1 MKISKYTFWF
11 DINEKEFYA
20 YNSLSNALIEL
31 DAESYRL
38 LQGHDEGAEISDSNL
53 DNELWTAL
61 CQNNI
66 LTECDDDDYLKY
78 KASIIRLR
86 SQRTSMHLTLA
97 PTMDCCFRCHYC
109 FEKYKEKK
117 YMTPEI
123 MDAIA
128 KYVTS
133 YPELKNI
140 KITWFGGEPLMALPQ
155 IEEFHEKFSSLW
167 KKPFNSNIITT
178 GYHID
183 DEAIRVMKKVG
194 ITSAQITLDG
204 MKETH
209 NKVKHIPS
217 GEDVFEKV
225 VSNIELLNNLAPEI
239 NIIIRVNLTHEN
251 AHEYR
256 DVCKLFFDRFNER
269 KNMGITPAFVLDRG
283 ASNCN
288 ICDVQNQL
296 FKHKDLSD
304 YSILISI
311 PCLSGVNCGE
321 VCYS

>member
-251 AHEYR
+251 AHEY
-256 DVCKLFFDRFNER
+256 
-269 KNMGITPAFVLDRG
+269 
-283 ASNCN
+283 
-288 ICDVQNQL
+288 
-296 FKHKDLSD
+296 LS
-304 YSILISI
+304 LIHISE
-311 PCLSGVNCGE
+311 PTRP
-321 VCYS
+321 Y